1 MVHKVRAGDNALPA
15 VAEFRPGSPMFIA
28 RNPIALLLPLLFMVG
43 LTADASALDED
54 AAEKLAKKGNCFK
67 CHAVNKRK
75 KAPAY
80 AEVAEK
86 YRSKPDARRTLYLHI
101 TGEPIVKLAEGD
113 EAHAPP
119 PTKDDAE
126 LYNLI
131 DWILSRQRS

>member
-1 MVHKVRAGDNALPA
+1 MRSTMSIRPRKPYRVAFSAFSPVR
-15 VAEFRPGSPMFIA
+15 
-28 RNPIALLLPLLFMVG
+28 
-43 LTADASALDED
+43 SALYLTVAGVLAALFAGRALAIDEE

-67 CHAVNKRK
+67 CHAINKRK

-80 AEVAEK
+80 VEVAEK
-86 YRSKPDARRTLYLHI
+86 YRNRADAERVLYLHI

-119 PTKDDAE
+119 PSKDDSE

-131 DWILSRQRS
+131 GWILSLERRH

>member
-1 MVHKVRAGDNALPA
+1 MLLA
-15 VAEFRPGSPMFIA
+15 VL
-28 RNPIALLLPLLFMVG
+28 IALIWPVS
-43 LTADASALDED
+43 DAAALDED

-86 YRSKPDARRTLYLHI
+86 YRSKSDARRTLYLHI

-113 EAHAPP
+113 EPHAPP

>member
-1 MVHKVRAGDNALPA
+1 MSFLRA
-15 VAEFRPGSPMFIA
+15 VV
-28 RNPIALLLPLLFMVG
+28 ALLTCLAVSMWPF
-43 LTADASALDED
+43 ANASAVDEE

-86 YRSKPDARRTLYLHI
+86 YRNKPDSRRALYLHI

-113 EAHAPP
+113 EPHAPP

-131 DWILSRQRS
+131 DWILSRERS

>member
-1 MVHKVRAGDNALPA
+1 VSVLLGRLLLAFGLATTALPLA
-15 VAEFRPGSPMFIA
+15 AQTV
-28 RNPIALLLPLLFMVG
+28 
-43 LTADASALDED
+43 DEE

-67 CHAVNKRK
+67 CHAVKKRK

-80 AEVAEK
+80 AEVAAK
-86 YRSKPDARRTLYLHI
+86 YRNRADAAQVLYLHI
-101 TGEPIVKLAEGD
+101 TGEPVVKLAEGD

-131 DWILSRQRS
+131 GWILSR

>member
-1 MVHKVRAGDNALPA
+1 MTLQRFPAITPWIAGA
-15 VAEFRPGSPMFIA
+15 VL
-28 RNPIALLLPLLFMVG
+28 ALL
-43 LTADASALDED
+43 AASPAGAVDED
-54 AAEKLAKKGNCFK
+54 AAVKLAKKGNCFK

-86 YRSKPDARRTLYLHI
+86 YRSKPDPRRTLYLHI

-113 EAHAPP
+113 EPHAPP
-119 PTKDDAE
+119 PSKSDAE

-131 DWILSRQRS
+131 DWILSRERK

>member
-1 MVHKVRAGDNALPA
+1 MNPARQSLVVSWIAGAMLLASWTSPVGA
-15 VAEFRPGSPMFIA
+15 V
-28 RNPIALLLPLLFMVG
+28 
-43 LTADASALDED
+43 DED
-54 AAEKLAKKGNCFK
+54 AAVKLAKKGNCFK

-86 YRSKPDARRTLYLHI
+86 YRSKPDPRRTLYLHI

-113 EAHAPP
+113 EPHAPP
-119 PTKDDAE
+119 PSKSDAE

-131 DWILSRQRS
+131 DWILSRTR